1 MKNIISSFSLI
12 LIFSLNSISVN
23 SQTVEEVIEQV
34 HSKYS
39 ETHFKNVSFMQN
51 TIFYGLGERVERTQ
65 IWYQAL
71 SVPGKQAIKFD
82 DKGSNNGILFRDG
95 LQYGYANGELIQKAE
110 RLNEVM
116 ILGFDMFVQPVTKTL
131 EQLDLMGID
140 YTLMYEDEWQSR
152 AVYVIGVS
160 EPNLNRPQFW
170 LDKEELYLVKT
181 GQIGRE
187 STVQEAEFGNY
198 MKENGYWFAREI
210 LIRVN
215 GQKALLQEYSEIVFS
230 DSLNQEVFIPESFP
244 TVAW

>member
-1 MKNIISSFSLI
+1 M
-12 LIFSLNSISVN
+12 N
-23 SQTVEEVIEQV
+23 SQTVEEVIKQV

-116 ILGFDMFVQPVTKTL
+116 ILGFDMFVQPVSKTL

-181 GQIGRE
+181 VQIGRE

>member
-1 MKNIISSFSLI
+1 M
-12 LIFSLNSISVN
+12 N